1 MTRKEADDALDGHR
15 LYAVMSNGRHWLAR
29 RNGATKVW
37 KTRPSE
43 YRIPV
48 KAGLRSYG
56 YITDE
61 SVLGEHFVVKES

>member
-1 MTRKEADDALDGHR
+1 MTRKEADDALDGRR

-48 KAGLRSYG
+48 KAGLKSCG
-56 YITDE
+56 YITE
-61 SVLGEHFVVKES
+61 QSVLGEHFVVKES